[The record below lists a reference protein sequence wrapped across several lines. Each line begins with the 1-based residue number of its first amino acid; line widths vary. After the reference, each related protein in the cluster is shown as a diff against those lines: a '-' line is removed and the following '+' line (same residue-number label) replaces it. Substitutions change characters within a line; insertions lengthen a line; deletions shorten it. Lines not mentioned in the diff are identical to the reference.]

1 MEDQFLYAELIPSI
15 ILIIIALFCAE
26 FIGRS
31 KHIGF
36 WFTFLM
42 MLGIIPGII
51 GLITSPSANEKPIKS
66 SKLQDYIAIFIWCI
80 GVFYLGFNFAYDK
93 GSWIIIII
101 SISIFSTARYFHKLN
116 QGEVYNENPKFYFGD
131 NKVITQEIKPTSKI
145 ESLNNLKEKGILTEE
160 EYMEKAKI
168 VNQEIAEK
176 KLKETEEYKQLENLL
191 NSQLLTQDEFE
202 NKVNILRQNL

>member
-26 FIGRS
+26 FVGRS

-36 WFTFLM
+36 WFTFFM

-51 GLITSPSANEKPIKS
+51 GLITSPSANEKPIKRN
-66 SKLQDYIAIFIWCI
+66 KLQDYIAILIWCI

-116 QGEVYNENPKFYFGD
+116 FK
-131 NKVITQEIKPTSKI
+131 
-145 ESLNNLKEKGILTEE
+145 
-160 EYMEKAKI
+160 
-168 VNQEIAEK
+168 
-176 KLKETEEYKQLENLL
+176 
-191 NSQLLTQDEFE
+191 
-202 NKVNILRQNL
+202 